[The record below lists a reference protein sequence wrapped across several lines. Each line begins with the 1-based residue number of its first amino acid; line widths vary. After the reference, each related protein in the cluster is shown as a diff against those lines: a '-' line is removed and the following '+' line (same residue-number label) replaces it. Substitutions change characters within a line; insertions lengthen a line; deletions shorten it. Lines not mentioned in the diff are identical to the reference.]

1 MTKRMMWG
9 LWALAIVG
17 LALATACTAPAR
29 DEKAAAAAPAAA
41 QTVEQLEAAVPDN
54 PLKEAYFG
62 ETHVH
67 TSFSL
72 DAFIGG
78 ARLTPDEAYKFAQGK
93 DVTIQGQTHNI
104 EKPLDW
110 AAVSDHAEFIGEMYS
125 AQVPGAKGGDNPM
138 LEELRGLKNVD
149 EQRAWFVKYVI
160 NNMRGAN
167 PGHPPFYA
175 GPETTESAWKDI
187 QLKAVRD
194 NYQPGKFTTLAGFEW
209 TASNNAGNMHRNVI
223 FRDLTVPDVP
233 LSALDTNDEEKLWAW
248 MAEQEKKGSKLLAI
262 PHNSNGSK
270 GYMFEPL
277 DNAGKPLTAEY
288 AKLRSHFER
297 LIEMMQIKG
306 NSEVHRKFWPA
317 DEFADFEN
325 ADSVAT
331 FSGRTF
337 KKENFVR
344 WAVTKGLDYQAKL
357 GANPYQLGFIGGTDN
372 HNGAPADVVEDNYIG
387 SHGPA
392 DGTLKDRRE
401 GEIDGWIKA
410 KESSPGSISGVWATK
425 NTRAAIWDA
434 MAARESFV
442 TSGTRIK
449 VRFFAGADLPEPAR
463 GPARTGG
470 AGLRERRADGR
481 HDQRGV
487 QVAHLHGLGVEG
499 PRRRQPRSH
508 PDHQGLGGR
517 EGRAAGQGR
526 STSSGA
532 AIASRAANGK
542 VPAVGNTVDLQ
553 KATYTNAIG
562 SAELMG
568 TWTDPEFDPKQH
580 AIYYVRVLEI
590 PTPRFTTYD
599 AVRNNLPLLEG
610 RAGDDP
616 GAGVDARPSGTRR
629 GSSREETLGLGGA
642 GPGWPRTTIGKVG
655 RMNIVSLII
664 QLVSGAA
671 GGNIAGSLLKK
682 LDLGPVGNS
691 IAGILGGGLGG
702 QILGMLTAGA
712 APAAGGLDIASI
724 IGSVASGGI
733 GGGVLMAIIGA
744 IRKAMS
750 K

>member
-1 MTKRMMWG
+1 MNDFSKVTAVAIAG
-9 LWALAIVG
+9 GVAL
-17 LALATACTAPAR
+17 LAAACKAPAPA
-29 DEKAAAAAPAAA
+29 EKAAAAAPAAA
-41 QTVEQLEAAVPDN
+41 MQTVEQLEAAVPDQ

-67 TSFSL
+67 TSYSL

-93 DVTIQGQTHNI
+93 DVTIQGQSHNI
-104 EKPLDW
+104 RKPLDW
-110 AAVSDHAEFIGEMYS
+110 TAVSDHAEFIGEMYS

-138 LEELRGLKNVD
+138 LEELRGLTKVE
-149 EQRAWFVKYVI
+149 EQRAWFMKYVI
-160 NNMRGAN
+160 SNMRGAN

-175 GPETTESAWKDI
+175 GQETTQSAWQDI
-187 QLKAVRD
+187 HLKAVRD

-209 TASNNAGNMHRNVI
+209 TASNNAGNMHRNII

-270 GYMFEPL
+270 GYMFESL
-277 DNAGKPLTAEY
+277 DNDGKPLTAEY

-306 NSEVHRKFWPA
+306 NSEVHRSFWPA

-325 ADSVAT
+325 GDSVGT

-337 KKENFVR
+337 QKENFVR

-372 HNGAPADVVEDNYIG
+372 HNGAPGDVVEDNYIG

-410 KESSPGSISGVWATK
+410 KESNPGSLSGVWATK
-425 NTRAAIWDA
+425 NTRAAIWDG

-449 VRFFAGADLPEPAR
+449 VRFFAGADLPAQPAD
-463 GPARTGG
+463 PRTLVEEGYKSGVPMGGTIGG
-470 AGLRERRADGR
+470 ASKSPIFTVWAAKDP
-481 HDQRGV
+481 
-487 QVAHLHGLGVEG
+487 EG
-499 PRRRQPRSH
+499 ANLDRIQIIKGWV
-508 PDHQGLGGR
+508 DAQGEPQDRVFDAVWSGDRKPGG
-517 EGRAAGQGR
+517 
-526 STSSGA
+526 
-532 AIASRAANGK
+532 NGK
-542 VPAVGNTVDLQ
+542 VPAVGNTVDL
-553 KATYTNAIG
+553 KTATYTNAIG
-562 SAELMG
+562 GGELMG
-568 TWTDPEFDPKQH
+568 TWSDPEFDPAQH

-599 AVRNNLPLLEG
+599 AVRNNLPLLEDVPATIQE
-610 RAGDDP
+610 RAW
-616 GAGVDARPSGTRR
+616 
-629 GSSREETLGLGGA
+629 SSPIWYSPQE
-642 GPGWPRTTIGKVG
+642 
-655 RMNIVSLII
+655 
-664 QLVSGAA
+664 
-671 GGNIAGSLLKK
+671 
-682 LDLGPVGNS
+682 
-691 IAGILGGGLGG
+691 
-702 QILGMLTAGA
+702 
-712 APAAGGLDIASI
+712 
-724 IGSVASGGI
+724 
-733 GGGVLMAIIGA
+733 
-744 IRKAMS
+744 
-750 K
+750 

>member
-1 MTKRMMWG
+1 MALRMGMKAS
-9 LWALAIVG
+9 LVS
-17 LALATACTAPAR
+17 ACLVLVAACSNPA
-29 DEKAAAAAPAAA
+29 EKAAAPAPAAPAA

-54 PLKEAYFG
+54 SLKEAYFG

-104 EKPLDW
+104 RKPLDW
-110 AAVSDHAEFIGEMYS
+110 TAVSDHAEFIGEMYS

-175 GPETTESAWKDI
+175 GPETTQSAWKDI
-187 QLKAVRD
+187 ELKAVRD

-233 LSALDTNDEEKLWAW
+233 LTALDTNDEEKLWAW
-248 MAEQEKKGSKLLAI
+248 MAEQEKQGSKLLAI

-306 NSEVHRKFWPA
+306 NSEVHRSFWPA

-325 ADSVAT
+325 GDSVAT

-344 WAVTKGLDYQAKL
+344 WAVTKGLDYEAKL

-372 HNGAPADVVEDNYIG
+372 HNGAPGDVVEDNYIG

-410 KESSPGSISGVWATK
+410 RESSPGSLSGVWASK

-449 VRFFAGADLPEPAR
+449 VRFFAGADLPGQPADPR
-463 GPARTGG
+463 ALVEQGYKSGVPMGG
-470 AGLRERRADGR
+470 
-481 HDQRGV
+481 
-487 QVAHLHGLGVEG
+487 
-499 PRRRQPRSH
+499 
-508 PDHQGLGGR
+508 
-517 EGRAAGQGR
+517 
-526 STSSGA
+526 TISGA
-532 AIASRAANGK
+532 AKSPTFTVWASKDPDGANLDRIQIIKGWVDAKGEPQDKVFDAAWSGDRTPGSNGK

-562 SAELMG
+562 SVELMG
-568 TWTDPEFDPKQH
+568 VWTDHQFDPKQH

-599 AVRNNLPLLEG
+599 AVRNNLPLLKDVPATIQE
-610 RAGDDP
+610 RAWSSPIWYTP
-616 GAGVDARPSGTRR
+616 G
-629 GSSREETLGLGGA
+629 
-642 GPGWPRTTIGKVG
+642 K
-655 RMNIVSLII
+655 
-664 QLVSGAA
+664 
-671 GGNIAGSLLKK
+671 
-682 LDLGPVGNS
+682 
-691 IAGILGGGLGG
+691 
-702 QILGMLTAGA
+702 
-712 APAAGGLDIASI
+712 
-724 IGSVASGGI
+724 
-733 GGGVLMAIIGA
+733 
-744 IRKAMS
+744 
-750 K
+750 

>member
-1 MTKRMMWG
+1 VVKHTEAVKKANRTA
-9 LWALAIVG
+9 ALF
-17 LALATACTAPAR
+17 LAGGVVLLESACSDR
-29 DEKAAAAAPAAA
+29 AAAEVAVAAAPVA

-67 TSFSL
+67 TSYSL
-72 DAFIGG
+72 DAYIGG
-78 ARLTPDEAYKFAQGK
+78 ARLTPDDAYKFAQGK

-104 EKPLDW
+104 KKPLDW
-110 AAVSDHAEFIGEMYS
+110 VAVSDHAEFIGEMYS
-125 AQVPGAKGGDNPM
+125 TQVPGAKGADNPM
-138 LEELRGLKNVD
+138 LEELRGLKSVD
-149 EQRAWFVKYVI
+149 EQRAWFLKYVI

-175 GPETTESAWKDI
+175 GPETTRSAWKDV

-194 NYQPGKFTTLAGFEW
+194 NYQPGRFTTLAGFEW

-223 FRDLTVPDVP
+223 FRDLTVPDAP

-248 MAEQEKKGSKLLAI
+248 MAEQEKRGSKLLAI

-270 GYMFEPL
+270 GYMFEPV

-306 NSEVHRKFWPA
+306 NSEVHRSFWPA

-325 ADSVAT
+325 GDSVAT

-372 HNGAPADVVEDNYIG
+372 HNGAPGDVVEDNYIG

-410 KESSPGSISGVWATK
+410 KESNPGSLSGVWASK

-449 VRFFAGADLPEPAR
+449 VRFFAGADLVGQPADPR
-463 GPARTGG
+463 ALVEQGYKSGVPMGGTIGG
-470 AGLRERRADGR
+470 ASKSPTFTVWAAKDPDGANLDR
-481 HDQRGV
+481 IQIIKGWVGAKGEPQDKV
-487 QVAHLHGLGVEG
+487 IDVVW
-499 PRRRQPRSH
+499 
-508 PDHQGLGGR
+508 
-517 EGRAAGQGR
+517 
-526 STSSGA
+526 SGDRKPA
-532 AIASRAANGK
+532 KNGK
-542 VPAVGNTVDLQ
+542 LPAVGNTVDLK

-562 SAELMG
+562 SFELMG
-568 TWTDPEFDPKQH
+568 SWVDPAFDPKQH

-599 AVRNNLPLLEG
+599 AVRNNLPMLKNVPATLQE
-610 RAGDDP
+610 RAW
-616 GAGVDARPSGTRR
+616 
-629 GSSREETLGLGGA
+629 SSPIWVT
-642 GPGWPRTTIGKVG
+642 PQ
-655 RMNIVSLII
+655 S
-664 QLVSGAA
+664 
-671 GGNIAGSLLKK
+671 
-682 LDLGPVGNS
+682 
-691 IAGILGGGLGG
+691 
-702 QILGMLTAGA
+702 
-712 APAAGGLDIASI
+712 
-724 IGSVASGGI
+724 
-733 GGGVLMAIIGA
+733 
-744 IRKAMS
+744 
-750 K
+750 

>member
-1 MTKRMMWG
+1 MNDFSKVTAVAIAG
-9 LWALAIVG
+9 GVAL
-17 LALATACTAPAR
+17 LAAACKAPAPA
-29 DEKAAAAAPAAA
+29 EKAAPAAPAAA
-41 QTVEQLEAAVPDN
+41 MQTVEQLEAAVPDQ

-93 DVTIQGQTHNI
+93 DVTIQGQSHNI
-104 EKPLDW
+104 KKPLDW
-110 AAVSDHAEFIGEMYS
+110 TAVSDHAEFIGEMYS

-138 LEELRGLKNVD
+138 LEELRGLTKVE
-149 EQRAWFVKYVI
+149 EQRAWFMKYVI
-160 NNMRGAN
+160 SNMRGAN

-175 GPETTESAWKDI
+175 GPETTQSAWQDI
-187 QLKAVRD
+187 HLKAVRD

-209 TASNNAGNMHRNVI
+209 TASNNAGNMHRNII

-270 GYMFEPL
+270 GYMFESL
-277 DNAGKPLTAEY
+277 DNDGKPLTAEY

-306 NSEVHRKFWPA
+306 NSEVHRSFWPA

-325 ADSVAT
+325 GDSVGT

-337 KKENFVR
+337 QKENFVR

-372 HNGAPADVVEDNYIG
+372 HNGAPGDVVEDNYIG

-410 KESSPGSISGVWATK
+410 KESNPGSLSGVWATK
-425 NTRAAIWDA
+425 NTRAAIWDG

-449 VRFFAGADLPEPAR
+449 VRFFAGADLPAQPAD
-463 GPARTGG
+463 PRTLVEEGYKSGVPMGGTIGG
-470 AGLRERRADGR
+470 ASKSPIFTVWAAKDP
-481 HDQRGV
+481 
-487 QVAHLHGLGVEG
+487 EG
-499 PRRRQPRSH
+499 ANLDRIQIIKGWV
-508 PDHQGLGGR
+508 DAQGEPQDRVFDAVWSGDRKPGG
-517 EGRAAGQGR
+517 
-526 STSSGA
+526 
-532 AIASRAANGK
+532 NGK
-542 VPAVGNTVDLQ
+542 VPAVGNTVDL
-553 KATYTNAIG
+553 KTATYTNAIG
-562 SAELMG
+562 GGELMG
-568 TWTDPEFDPKQH
+568 TWSDPEFDPAQH

-599 AVRNNLPLLEG
+599 AVRNNLPLLEDVPATIQE
-610 RAGDDP
+610 RAW
-616 GAGVDARPSGTRR
+616 
-629 GSSREETLGLGGA
+629 SS
-642 GPGWPRTTIGKVG
+642 PIWYSPQK
-655 RMNIVSLII
+655 
-664 QLVSGAA
+664 
-671 GGNIAGSLLKK
+671 
-682 LDLGPVGNS
+682 
-691 IAGILGGGLGG
+691 
-702 QILGMLTAGA
+702 
-712 APAAGGLDIASI
+712 
-724 IGSVASGGI
+724 
-733 GGGVLMAIIGA
+733 
-744 IRKAMS
+744 
-750 K
+750 